1 MGNILKNWRE
11 VKNGMNL
18 SQKLLDKIKPETALK
33 NRIGTAEKQMECQIL
48 RLGQVHDKLKQNHDN
63 VFKKIVEAKLIQNE
77 SRARTYAIELQEIKK
92 TKNKIAEA
100 KLTMEQIKIR
110 LNTVSELG
118 DIVVTLSPCMSLIK
132 GLVPAISSAM
142 PQMHASMGDLTNMF
156 DDILTDSSLSQES
169 LMQTYQGN
177 SDTEAILQEAHD
189 VLEGRT
195 RTAIPEPPTA
205 PIQHFSKEKESM
217 I

>member
-1 MGNILKNWRE
+1 MK
-11 VKNGMNL
+11 
-18 SQKLLDKIKPETALK
+18 KLP
-33 NRIGTAEKQMECQIL
+33 RQ
-48 RLGQVHDKLKQNHDN
+48 
-63 VFKKIVEAKLIQNE
+63 
-77 SRARTYAIELQEIKK
+77 RTEIRK

-177 SDTEAILQEAHD
+177 SDTEAILQEAHN

-205 PIQHFSKEKESM
+205 PMQHSSKEKESM